1 MAEVTPPELSC
12 HEILE
17 FLLEYDEGTLHVSV
31 SAEFERHLECCPPC
45 GDYVRGYH
53 QAIEIGRESCYCD
66 DERATIP
73 EDLVHA
79 ILTARTKVEAPPPES
94 TPAKAA
100 ARESLPSRLTPD
112 QALSALGEAAGCE
125 FLSLFRHGSLEIEIY
140 RPRAIDRQTPHTR
153 DELYIVISG
162 TGWFV
167 LGSARSPFVPG
178 EVIFAPAG
186 VAHRFEQFT
195 HDFATWVVFYG
206 PEGGEAGR

>member
-45 GDYVRGYH
+45 GDYVRGYR
-53 QAIEIGRESCYCD
+53 QSIEIGRESCYCD

-73 EDLVHA
+73 EDLVRA
-79 ILTARTKVEAPPPES
+79 ILTARTTIEVRPLESAPAEPSVPEPLS
-94 TPAKAA
+94 N
-100 ARESLPSRLTPD
+100 RLTPD
-112 QALSALGEAAGCE
+112 LALSALGEAAGRELLC
-125 FLSLFRHGSLEIEIY
+125 LFRHGSLEVELY
-140 RPRAIDRQTPHTR
+140 RPRAIDRQSTHTR
-153 DELYIVISG
+153 DELYVIIAGS
-162 TGWFV
+162 GWFV
-167 LGSARSPFVPG
+167 MGGARSPFVPG

-186 VAHRFEQFT
+186 AAHHFEQFT